1 MFFFVFI
8 VVVVCFAVF
17 LCSIYRSS
25 FRHRSFLSTYFVST
39 CVNRRKRQTEQTE
52 EWGWGENEKFI
63 LLMPAISVMEFENS
77 IVRERM
83 KQHWHVSVMMMR
95 TIVSRMLT
103 AFYDHQHKVFI
114 LQRTLDIVCMWW
126 LAVAINSCGS
136 FIYEVTRDQYDNE
149 VGKAFPPAPNR
160 TSFKSH
166 SSW

>member
-77 IVRERM
+77 IVSERM

-95 TIVSRMLT
+95 AIVSRMLT
-103 AFYDHQHKVFI
+103 AFYDHQHTQGI
-114 LQRTLDIVCMWW
+114 HTSTYTRYRGWRLQSTHVE
-126 LAVAINSCGS
+126 VS
-136 FIYEVTRDQYDNE
+136 FM
-149 VGKAFPPAPNR
+149 
-160 TSFKSH
+160 KSH
-166 SSW
+166 GINTIMKWGKRSHQRQPERHSNRIQAGN